1 MLFAEYPFKGILI
14 FYSGHDMKAEI
25 NRRCNPQFSLSNTLT
40 KKERLKDLPSDVEDF
55 FKKIFVL
62 DSKKRLT
69 FSAILKHPLLKDYE
83 K

>member
-1 MLFAEYPFKGILI
+1 MYPYI
-14 FYSGHDMKAEI
+14 GHDMKAEI
-25 NRRCNPQFSLSNTLT
+25 NRRCTPSFNINNSLT
-40 KKERLKDLPSDVEDF
+40 KKERLKELPVDIKDF
-55 FKKIFVL
+55 FEKIFVL